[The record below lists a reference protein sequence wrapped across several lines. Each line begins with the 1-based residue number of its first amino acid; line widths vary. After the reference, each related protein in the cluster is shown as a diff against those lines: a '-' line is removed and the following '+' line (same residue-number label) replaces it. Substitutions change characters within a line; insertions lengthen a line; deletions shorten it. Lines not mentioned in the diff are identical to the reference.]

1 MMSNISKTYEP
12 QQFEKE
18 IYEAWERDKNFHTTA
33 DKSGEPYCIV
43 IPPPN
48 VTGQLHMGHALDETL
63 QDILIRWHRMKGDNT
78 LWMPGTDHAGIA
90 TQARVEEQLR
100 GEGTNRY
107 ELGRE
112 KFLERVWQWK
122 ETYGNRISYQLRTL
136 GSSCDWERER
146 FTMDKGCSAAVR
158 KVFVQLYNEGL
169 IYRGTR
175 ITNWCPECNTALSDI
190 EVEHETEQGHL
201 WHLRYPFKD
210 GSGYVVVA
218 TTRPETMLGDTGVAV
233 HPDDDRYKNLVGKT
247 LILPLVNREIPLFAD
262 SYVDKEFGTGAVKVT
277 PAHDPN
283 DFEMGLR
290 HNLEQVKVIDNN
302 GTMTDDVGKYS
313 GLDRYECRKQIVK
326 DLEAGGFLVKVEN
339 HEHAVGH
346 CHRCHTTIEPLISKQ
361 WFVKMETL
369 AAPAIEAVKSGELKF
384 VPERFTKIY
393 INWLENIRDWCI
405 SRQLWWGHQIPA
417 WYCDDCGEMTVSEV
431 DVHECPH
438 CHGKNLRRE
447 EDVLDT
453 WFSSAL
459 WPFSTLG
466 YPEETPELKKFY
478 PTSVLVTGYDIIFFW
493 VARMVMMGL
502 KFQGKVPFRHVFI
515 HGLVRDEFGRKMSK
529 SLGNGVDPVEVIEKY
544 GADSLRFMLVT
555 GNTPGN
561 DLRFY
566 WSKVES
572 ARNFANK
579 IWNASRFLL
588 MNMEDFDATFKP
600 AQENLELADKWI
612 VCRLNQTIKDVTKNL
627 ERFELGEAA
636 RLMYDFIWSEF
647 CDYYIELT
655 KARLYGSDSRAKAT
669 ALYVLATV
677 LETALR
683 LLHPF
688 MPFLTEIIRQ
698 KLPVVGTRNEELRTS
713 RDKRT
718 DTSSQFL
725 VPSSYIRT
733 SRDKGTDTS
742 SQFLVPSSYNSIMLA
757 PYPTEM
763 QLEMCNEELGIEE
776 NMNLI
781 LNTVKTIR
789 NLKSELGI
797 DSRKKAAVVFKV
809 IREEYKKILQDNVN
823 YITALAF
830 AEPITFADEKPAHA
844 MSGVIEGVEIFL
856 PLAGLIDTEK
866 EIARLTKDLEKLRKG
881 AASTAGKLN
890 NERFISK
897 APAEVVQSERDK
909 LAAAEEKIS
918 SLEQRIKQLENL

>member
-1 MMSNISKTYEP
+1 MSNIPKTYEP

-18 IYEAWERDKNFHTTA
+18 IYAAWERDKNFHTTA
-33 DKSGEPYCIV
+33 EAQGEPFCIV

-90 TQARVEEQLR
+90 TQAKVEESLR
-100 GEGTNRY
+100 SEGTNRY

-169 IYRGTR
+169 IYRGRR
-175 ITNWCPECNTALSDI
+175 ITNWCPKCNTALSDI
-190 EVEHETEQGHL
+190 EVEHETEAGHL
-201 WHLRYPFKD
+201 WHIRYPFKD
-210 GSGYVVVA
+210 GSGYVEVA

-233 HPDDDRYKNLVGKT
+233 HPDDERYKNLVGKT

-262 SYVDKEFGTGAVKVT
+262 SYVDKNFGTGAVKVT

-290 HNLEQVKVIDNN
+290 HNLEQVKVINNN

-313 GLDRYECRKQIVK
+313 GLDRYECRKIIVD
-326 DLEAGGFLVKVEN
+326 DLEAGGYLVKVEN

-346 CHRCHTTIEPLISKQ
+346 CHRCHTTIEPLISSQ

-369 AAPAIEAVKSGELKF
+369 AAPAIEAVKSGALQF

-417 WYCDDCGEMTVSEV
+417 WYCDDCGEMIVSEF
-431 DVHECPH
+431 DVEECPH
-438 CHGKNLRRE
+438 CHSKNLRRE

-466 YPEETPELKKFY
+466 YPDDTPELKKFY

-493 VARMVMMGL
+493 VSRMVMMGM
-502 KFQGKVPFRHVFI
+502 KFRGEVPFHKVFI

-529 SLGNGVDPVEVIEKY
+529 SLNNGVDPVEVIEKY

-588 MNMEDFDATFKP
+588 MNLEGFDKDFKP
-600 AQENLELADKWI
+600 AREDLELADKWI
-612 VCRLNQTIKDVTKNL
+612 LRRLADRIENVTKNL

-636 RLMYDFIWSEF
+636 RLLYEFIWFEF

-655 KARLYGSDSRAKAT
+655 KARLYGSDVNKKST
-669 ALYVLATV
+669 ALFVLATV
-677 LETALR
+677 LESALR

-688 MPFLTEIIRQ
+688 MPFLTEVIRQ
-698 KLPVVGTRNEELRTS
+698 KLPNAEG
-713 RDKRT
+713 
-718 DTSSQFL
+718 
-725 VPSSYIRT
+725 
-733 SRDKGTDTS
+733 
-742 SQFLVPSSYNSIMLA
+742 SIMLA
-757 PYPTEM
+757 PYPTTA
-763 QLEMCNEELGIEE
+763 ELKNLIAEDEGIEDAA
-776 NMNLI
+776 NLI

-797 DSRKKAAVVFKV
+797 DSRKKTAVVLKV
-809 IREEYKKILQDNVN
+809 ADKKILSENVG
-823 YITALAF
+823 YVSALAF
-830 AEPITFADEKPAHA
+830 AEPITFAEEKPAHA
-844 MSGVIEGVEIFL
+844 MSGVIEGAEIYL
-856 PLAGLIDTEK
+856 PLEGLIDTEK
-866 EIARLTKDLEKLRKG
+866 EIARLTKELDKLRKG
-881 AASTAGKLN
+881 AASTSGKLS
-890 NERFISK
+890 NEKFLSK
-897 APAEVVQSERDK
+897 APAEVVQAERDK
-909 LAAAEEKIS
+909 LAAVNEKIS

>member
-1 MMSNISKTYEP
+1 MSNIPKTYEP
-12 QQFEKE
+12 QKIERE
-18 IYEAWERDKNFHTTA
+18 IYAEWEQAKNFHTEA
-33 DKSGEPYCIV
+33 SREGEPFCIV

-90 TQARVEEQLR
+90 TQAKVEEQLR

-122 ETYGNRISYQLRTL
+122 EQYGNRISYQLRTL
-136 GSSCDWERER
+136 GAGCDWERER
-146 FTMDKGCSAAVR
+146 FTMDAGCSAAVR
-158 KVFVQLYNEGL
+158 KVFVSLYNEGL

-175 ITNWCPECNTALSDI
+175 ITNWCPHCNTALSDI
-190 EVEHETEQGHL
+190 EVEHETEAGYL
-201 WHLRYPFKD
+201 WHLRYPFAD
-210 GSGYVVVA
+210 GSGYVEVA

-233 HPDDDRYKNLVGKT
+233 HPDDERYKNLVGKT
-247 LILPLVNREIPLFAD
+247 LILPLVGREIPLFAD

-283 DFEMGLR
+283 DYEMGLR
-290 HNLEQVKVIDNN
+290 HDLEQIKVIDNL
-302 GTMTDDVGKYS
+302 GKMIDVGKYT
-313 GLDRYECRKQIVK
+313 GLDRYECRKQIVA
-326 DLEAGGFLVKVEN
+326 DLEAGGFLVEIEE

-346 CHRCHTTIEPLISKQ
+346 CHRCHTTIEPLISEQ
-361 WFVKMETL
+361 WFVKMESL
-369 AAPAIEAVKSGELKF
+369 AKPAIEAVKSGALEF

-393 INWLENIRDWCI
+393 VNWLENIRDWCI

-417 WYCDDCGEMTVSEV
+417 WYCNDCGEMMVSEH
-431 DVHECPH
+431 DVEECPH
-438 CHGKNLRRE
+438 CHGKNLRRD

-459 WPFSTLG
+459 WPFSTMG
-466 YPEETPELKKFY
+466 WPQDTPELKKFY

-493 VARMVMMGL
+493 VSRMVMMGL
-502 KFQGKVPFRHVFI
+502 KFRGEVPFRKVFI
-515 HGLVRDEFGRKMSK
+515 HGLVRDELGRKMSK

-588 MNMEDFDATFKP
+588 MNLEGFDATFKP
-600 AQENLELADKWI
+600 AQTDLELSDRWI
-612 VCRLNQTIKDVTKNL
+612 RSRLRNTITGVTKNL

-636 RLMYDFIWSEF
+636 RLLYEFIWFNF

-655 KARLYGSDSRAKAT
+655 KERLYGSDERAKAT
-669 ALYVLATV
+669 ALFVLTTV

-688 MPFLTEIIRQ
+688 MPFLTEVIRQ
-698 KLPVVGTRNEELRTS
+698 KLPNAQG
-713 RDKRT
+713 
-718 DTSSQFL
+718 
-725 VPSSYIRT
+725 
-733 SRDKGTDTS
+733 
-742 SQFLVPSSYNSIMLA
+742 SIMLA
-757 PYPTEM
+757 PYPTTDEFKSS
-763 QLEMCNEELGIEE
+763 EADDADVEGIA
-776 NMNLI
+776 NVI
-781 LNTVKTIR
+781 FNTVRTIR
-789 NLKSELGI
+789 NLKAELGI
-797 DSRKKAAVVFKV
+797 DSRKKAAVVLKV
-809 IREEYKKILQDNVN
+809 TRSEYAETLKVHAN
-823 YITALAF
+823 YFDILAF
-830 AEPITFADEKPAHA
+830 AEPITFADEKPEHA
-844 MSGVIEGVEIFL
+844 LSGMVDGVEIYL

-866 EIARLTKDLEKLRKG
+866 EIARLGKELDKTQKF
-881 AASTAGKLN
+881 AASLKGKLS
-890 NERFISK
+890 NERFTSK
-897 APAEVVQSERDK
+897 APTAVVETERAK
-909 LAAAEEKIS
+909 LVAAEEKVA

>member
-1 MMSNISKTYEP
+1 MNNISKTYEP
-12 QQFEKE
+12 QKFERD
-18 IYEAWERDKNFHTTA
+18 IYAAWERDKNFHTTA
-33 DKSGEPYCIV
+33 DAQGDPYCIV

-90 TQARVEEQLR
+90 TQAKVEEQLR

-107 ELGRE
+107 ELGRK

-122 ETYGNRISYQLRTL
+122 ENFGNRIGYQLRTL

-146 FTMDKGCSAAVR
+146 FTMDAGCSAAVR
-158 KVFVQLYNEGL
+158 KVFVTLYNEGL

-175 ITNWCPECNTALSDI
+175 ITNWCPKCNTALSDI
-190 EVEHETEQGHL
+190 EVEHEPEQGHL

-210 GSGYVVVA
+210 GTGYIEVA

-233 HPDDDRYKNLVGKT
+233 HPDDERYKNLVGKT

-262 SYVDKEFGTGAVKVT
+262 SYVDREFGTGAVKVT

-290 HNLEQVKVIDNN
+290 HNLEQVKVINNN
-302 GTMTDDVGKYS
+302 GTMADGLGKYS
-313 GLDRYECRKQIVK
+313 GLDRYECRKQIVE
-326 DLEAGGFLVKVEN
+326 DLQAAGVLVSVEN

-346 CHRCHTTIEPLISKQ
+346 CQRCHTTVEPLISKQ
-361 WFVKMETL
+361 WFVKMESL
-369 AAPAIEAVKSGELKF
+369 AKPAIEAVKSGELQF

-417 WYCDDCGEMTVSEV
+417 WYCDDCGEMTVSET
-431 DVHECPH
+431 DIDECPH
-438 CHGKNLRRE
+438 CHGKNLRRD

-466 YPEETPELKKFY
+466 YPDDTPELKKFY

-502 KFQGKVPFRHVFI
+502 KFRGEVPFKKVFI

-588 MNMEDFDATFKP
+588 MNMENFDTTFKP
-600 AQENLELADKWI
+600 THDDLEFADKWI
-612 VCRLNQTIKDVTKNL
+612 INRLAYRITVVNDNL
-627 ERFELGEAA
+627 EKFELGEAA
-636 RLMYDFIWSEF
+636 RQLYEFIWFEF

-655 KARLYGSDSRAKAT
+655 KARLYGDDTRAKAT
-669 ALYVLATV
+669 ALFILNTV
-677 LETALR
+677 LETSLR

-698 KLPVVGTRNEELRTS
+698 QLPSVTG
-713 RDKRT
+713 
-718 DTSSQFL
+718 
-725 VPSSYIRT
+725 
-733 SRDKGTDTS
+733 
-742 SQFLVPSSYNSIMLA
+742 SIMLA
-757 PYPTEM
+757 KFPTVD
-763 QLEMCNEELGIEE
+763 ELGTLLDDDPRIDT
-776 NMNLI
+776 NAKLI
-781 LNTVKTIR
+781 LDVVKIIR
-789 NLKSELGI
+789 NLKSEVGI
-797 DSRKKAAVVFKV
+797 DSRKKTQ
-809 IREEYKKILQDNVN
+809 IILRVADSKDRKFLQENIN
-823 YITALAF
+823 YVAALAF
-830 AEPITFADEKPAHA
+830 AEPIEFADEKPAHA
-844 MSGVIEGVEIFL
+844 LSGIVDGAEIFL
-856 PLAGLIDTEK
+856 PLTGLIDIEK
-866 EIARLTKDLEKLRKG
+866 EIARLTKELEKIRKG

-890 NERFISK
+890 NERFLSK
-897 APAEVVQSERDK
+897 APAEVVQAERDK
-909 LAAAEEKIS
+909 LAATNEKIS
-918 SLEQRIKQLENL
+918 ALEQRIKQLENL

>member
-1 MMSNISKTYEP
+1 MDNISKTYEP

-18 IYEAWERDKNFHTTA
+18 IYAAWERDKNFHTTA
-33 DKSGEPYCIV
+33 DAAGEPYCIV

-63 QDILIRWHRMKGDNT
+63 QDILIRYHRMKGDNT

-90 TQARVEEQLR
+90 TQAKVEESLR
-100 GEGTNRY
+100 AEGTTRY

-122 ETYGNRISYQLRTL
+122 EKFGNRISYQLRTL

-146 FTMDKGCSAAVR
+146 FTMDAGCSAAVR

-169 IYRGTR
+169 IYRGRR
-175 ITNWCPECNTALSDI
+175 ITNWCPKCNTALSDI
-190 EVEHETEQGHL
+190 EVEHEDEQGHL

-210 GSGYVVVA
+210 GSGYVEVA

-290 HNLEQVKVIDNN
+290 NNLEQVKVINN
-302 GTMTDDVGKYS
+302 DGTMSDGLGKYS
-313 GLDRYECRKQIVK
+313 GLDRYKCREEIVK

-339 HEHAVGH
+339 YAHAVGH
-346 CHRCHTTIEPLISKQ
+346 CSRCHTTVEPLISKQ

-417 WYCDDCGEMTVSEV
+417 WYCDDCGEMTVSEEDV
-431 DVHECPH
+431 DECPH

-466 YPEETPELKKFY
+466 YPNETPELKKFY

-493 VARMVMMGL
+493 VVRMVMMGL
-502 KFQGKVPFRHVFI
+502 KFRGEVPFKHVFI
-515 HGLVRDEFGRKMSK
+515 HGLVRDELGRKMTK
-529 SLGNGVDPVEVIEKY
+529 SLGNGIDPVEVIEKY

-588 MNMEDFDATFKP
+588 MNLEGFDKNFKP
-600 AQENLELADKWI
+600 TRDDLEFADEWI
-612 VCRLNQTIKDVTKNL
+612 FYRLTKTVEAVTKNID
-627 ERFELGEAA
+627 RFELGEAA
-636 RLMYDFIWSEF
+636 RLLYELIWFNF
-647 CDYYIELT
+647 CDYYIELA
-655 KARLYGSDSRAKAT
+655 KARLYGSDARAKAT
-669 ALYVLATV
+669 ALFVLSTV
-677 LETALR
+677 LEGALR

-688 MPFLTEIIRQ
+688 MPFLTEVIRQ
-698 KLPVVGTRNEELRTS
+698 KLPNAEG
-713 RDKRT
+713 
-718 DTSSQFL
+718 
-725 VPSSYIRT
+725 
-733 SRDKGTDTS
+733 
-742 SQFLVPSSYNSIMLA
+742 SIMLA
-757 PYPTEM
+757 PWP
-763 QLEMCNEELGIEE
+763 NVDELKDFLSDS
-776 NMNLI
+776 NDDTKDAARLI
-781 LNTVKTIR
+781 FNTVRTIR

-797 DSRKKAAVVFKV
+797 DSRKKAAVVIKATNAANKKFL
-809 IREEYKKILQDNVN
+809 EEHSRYLTD
-823 YITALAF
+823 LAF

-844 MSGVIEGVEIFL
+844 MSGMVEGVEIYL
-856 PLAGLIDTEK
+856 PLEGLIDTEK
-866 EIARLTKDLEKLRKG
+866 EIARLQKELDKLKKFF
-881 AASTAGKLN
+881 ASTAGKLK
-890 NERFISK
+890 NERFLSK
-897 APAEVVQSERDK
+897 APAEVVQSEREK
-909 LAAAEEKIS
+909 LSAAEEKIS

>member
-1 MMSNISKTYEP
+1 MSNIAKTYEP
-12 QQFEKE
+12 QKFEKE
-18 IYEAWERDKNFHTTA
+18 IYAAWERDKNFHTTA
-33 DKSGEPYCIV
+33 DAPGEPFCIV

-48 VTGQLHMGHALDETL
+48 ITGQLHMGHALDETL
-63 QDILIRWHRMKGDNT
+63 QDILVRWHRMKGDNT

-90 TQARVEEQLR
+90 TQAKVEESLR
-100 GEGTNRY
+100 AEGTNRY

-122 ETYGNRISYQLRTL
+122 EKFGNRISYQLRTL

-146 FTMDKGCSAAVR
+146 FTMDAGCSAAVR

-169 IYRGTR
+169 IYRGRR
-175 ITNWCPECNTALSDI
+175 ITNWCPKCNTALSDI
-190 EVEHETEQGHL
+190 EVEHVDEQGHL

-210 GSGYVVVA
+210 GSGYIEIA

-233 HPDDDRYKNLVGKT
+233 HPEDERYKNLVGKT

-262 SYVDKEFGTGAVKVT
+262 SYVDKNFGTGAVKVT

-290 HNLEQVKVIDNN
+290 HNLEQVKVINN
-302 GTMTDDVGKYS
+302 DGTMSDDLGKYS
-313 GLDRYECRKQIVK
+313 GLDRYKCREEIVK
-326 DLEAGGFLVKVEN
+326 DLQAGGFLVKVED
-339 HEHAVGH
+339 HLHAVGH
-346 CHRCHTTIEPLISKQ
+346 CSRCHTTVEPLISKQ

-369 AAPAIEAVKSGELKF
+369 AAPAIEAVKSGDLKF

-393 INWLENIRDWCI
+393 VNWLENIRDWCI

-417 WYCDDCGEMTVSEV
+417 WYCDDCGETIVSETDV
-431 DVHECPH
+431 DECPH

-459 WPFSTLG
+459 WPFSTMG
-466 YPEETPELKKFY
+466 WPNETPELKKFY

-493 VARMVMMGL
+493 VVRMVMMGL
-502 KFQGKVPFRHVFI
+502 KFRGEVPFRHVFI
-515 HGLVRDEFGRKMSK
+515 HGLVRDELGRKMTK
-529 SLGNGVDPVEVIEKY
+529 SLGNGVDPVEIIDKY

-566 WSKVES
+566 RAKVEA

-588 MNMEDFDATFKP
+588 MNLEGFDKNFRPTKDD
-600 AQENLELADKWI
+600 LELADKWI
-612 VCRLNQTIKDVTKNL
+612 LQRLAYRIETVTENL

-636 RLMYDFIWSEF
+636 RQLYELLWFNF
-647 CDYYIELT
+647 CDYYIELAKT
-655 KARLYGSDSRAKAT
+655 RLYGSDPRAKS
-669 ALYVLATV
+669 TV
-677 LETALR
+677 LFVLTTILESGLR

-698 KLPVVGTRNEELRTS
+698 KLPNAQG
-713 RDKRT
+713 
-718 DTSSQFL
+718 
-725 VPSSYIRT
+725 
-733 SRDKGTDTS
+733 
-742 SQFLVPSSYNSIMLA
+742 SIMLA
-757 PYPTEM
+757 PWPKVDEIKDFLDANDGT
-763 QLEMCNEELGIEE
+763 NDAAD
-776 NMNLI
+776 LI
-781 LNTVKTIR
+781 FNAVKIIR

-797 DSRKKAAVVFKV
+797 DSRKKTAVVLKADDATD
-809 IREEYKKILQDNVN
+809 KKILAENLRYLTD
-823 YITALAF
+823 LAF
-830 AEPITFADEKPAHA
+830 AEPITFAEEKPAHA
-844 MSGVIEGVEIFL
+844 LSGLIDGVEIFL

-866 EIARLTKDLEKLRKG
+866 EIARLKKELDKLKNFS
-881 AASTAGKLN
+881 ASTAAKLQ
-890 NERFISK
+890 NERFLSK
-897 APAEVVQSERDK
+897 APAQVVQSEREK
-909 LAAAEEKIS
+909 LSAAEEKIL
-918 SLEQRIKQLENL
+918 SLEQRINQLENL

>member
-1 MMSNISKTYEP
+1 MSNISKTYEP
-12 QQFEKE
+12 QQIERDL
-18 IYEAWERDKNFHTTA
+18 YEQWERDGNFHTTPQA
-33 DKSGEPYCIV
+33 KDEPFCIV

-112 KFLERVWQWK
+112 EFLKRVWQWK
-122 ETYGNRISYQLRTL
+122 EQYGNRISYQLRTL

-146 FTMDKGCSAAVR
+146 FTMDAGCSAAVR

-175 ITNWCPECNTALSDI
+175 ITNWCPHCNTALSDI
-190 EVEHETEQGHL
+190 EVEHETEAGHL
-201 WHLRYPFKD
+201 WHLRYPFAD
-210 GSGYVVVA
+210 GTGYVEVA

-233 HPDDDRYKNLVGKT
+233 HLDDERYKALVGKT
-247 LILPLVNREIPLFAD
+247 LILPLVGREIPLFAD

-283 DFEMGLR
+283 DYEMGLR
-290 HNLEQVKVIDNN
+290 HNLPQVKVIDNL
-302 GTMTDDVGKYS
+302 GKMTDAGKYT
-313 GLDRYECRKQIVK
+313 GLDRYECRKQIVA
-326 DLEAGGFLVKVEN
+326 DLEAGGWLVKVEN

-346 CHRCHTTIEPLISKQ
+346 CHRCHTTVEPLISDQ
-361 WFVKMETL
+361 WFVKMESL
-369 AAPAIEAVKSGELKF
+369 AKPAIEAVKSGALEF

-393 INWLENIRDWCI
+393 VNWLENIRDWCI

-417 WYCDDCGEMTVSEV
+417 WYCDDCAEMTVSET
-431 DVHECPH
+431 DVETCPH
-438 CHGKNLRRE
+438 CGGKHLRRD

-466 YPEETPELKKFY
+466 YPQDTAELKKFY

-493 VARMVMMGL
+493 VSRMVMMGL
-502 KFQGKVPFRHVFI
+502 KFRGEVPFRKVFI
-515 HGLVRDEFGRKMSK
+515 HGLVRDEQGRKMSK

-566 WSKVES
+566 WSRVES

-588 MNMEDFDATFKP
+588 MNLE
-600 AQENLELADKWI
+600 ENPLPLTTDHLSLELSDRWI
-612 VCRLNQTIKDVTKNL
+612 LQRLSKTTAGVTRNL

-636 RLMYDFIWSEF
+636 RLLYEFIWFNF

-655 KARLYGSDSRAKAT
+655 KARLYGDDPQAKAT
-669 ALYVLATV
+669 ALFVLTTV
-677 LETALR
+677 LEAALR

-688 MPFLTEIIRQ
+688 MPFLTEAIRQ
-698 KLPVVGTRNEELRTS
+698 KLPNARG
-713 RDKRT
+713 
-718 DTSSQFL
+718 
-725 VPSSYIRT
+725 
-733 SRDKGTDTS
+733 
-742 SQFLVPSSYNSIMLA
+742 SIMLA
-757 PYPTEM
+757 KYPTPEEFSD
-763 QLEMCNEELGIEE
+763 LATDDVEELA
-776 NMNLI
+776 NV
-781 LNTVKTIR
+781 TFSAVRTIR

-797 DSRKKAAVVFKV
+797 DSRQKAAVVLKV
-809 IREEYKKILQDNVN
+809 TRPEYAETLRAHAR
-823 YITALAF
+823 YIGVLAF
-830 AEPITFADEKPAHA
+830 AEPITFADAKPEHA
-844 MSGVIEGVEIFL
+844 LSGVVDGVEIYL
-856 PLAGLIDTEK
+856 PLEGLIDTEK
-866 EIARLTKDLEKLRKG
+866 EIARLGKELDKLKKF
-881 AASTAGKLN
+881 AASLSSKLS
-890 NERFISK
+890 NERFVSK
-897 APAEVVQSERDK
+897 APAAVV
-909 LAAAEEKIS
+909 AAEREKLTAANEKVAA
-918 SLEQRIKQLENL
+918 LEQRIAQLKSL

>member
-1 MMSNISKTYEP
+1 MNNIPKTYEP
-12 QQFEKE
+12 QNFEKE
-18 IYEAWERDKNFHTTA
+18 IYAAWERDKNFHTTA
-33 DKSGEPYCIV
+33 DAKGAPYCIV

-63 QDILIRWHRMKGDNT
+63 QDILIRYHRIKGDNT
-78 LWMPGTDHAGIA
+78 MWMPGTDHAGIA
-90 TQARVEEQLR
+90 TQAKVEESLR
-100 GEGTNRY
+100 AEGTNRY

-122 ETYGNRISYQLRTL
+122 EKFGNRISYQLRTL

-146 FTMDKGCSAAVR
+146 FTMDAGCSAAVR
-158 KVFVQLYNEGL
+158 KVFVTLYNEGL
-169 IYRGTR
+169 IYRGRR
-175 ITNWCPECNTALSDI
+175 ITNWCPKCNTALSDI

-210 GSGYVVVA
+210 GSGYVEVA

-233 HPDDDRYKNLVGKT
+233 HPDDERYKNLVGKT

-290 HNLEQVKVIDNN
+290 HDLEQVKVIENN
-302 GTMTDDVGKYS
+302 GTMSDGLGKYS
-313 GLDRYECRKQIVK
+313 GLDRYDCRKVIVE
-326 DLEAGGFLVKVEN
+326 DLQAGGYLVKVEN
-339 HEHAVGH
+339 YEHAVGH
-346 CHRCHTTIEPLISKQ
+346 CSRCHTTVEPLISKQ

-369 AAPAIEAVKSGELKF
+369 AAPAIEAVKSGALKF

-393 INWLENIRDWCI
+393 VNWLENIRDWCI

-417 WYCDDCGEMTVSEV
+417 WYCDDCGETTVSEQ

-438 CHGKNLRRE
+438 CHNKNLRRE

-466 YPEETPELKKFY
+466 YPEETPELKTFY

-493 VARMVMMGL
+493 VVRMVMMGL
-502 KFQGKVPFRHVFI
+502 KFRGEVPFKHVFI
-515 HGLVRDEFGRKMSK
+515 HGLVRDEQGRKMTK
-529 SLGNGVDPVEVIEKY
+529 SLGNGIDPVEVIEKY

-588 MNMEDFDATFKP
+588 MNL
-600 AQENLELADKWI
+600 ENYQSQVPSPQSLELADRWI
-612 VCRLNQTIKDVTKNL
+612 LQRLSITIAGVTRNL

-636 RLMYDFIWSEF
+636 HLLYEFIWFNF

-655 KARLYGSDSRAKAT
+655 KARLYGSDERAKAT

-688 MPFLTEIIRQ
+688 MPFLTEVIRQ
-698 KLPVVGTRNEELRTS
+698 KLPNAQG
-713 RDKRT
+713 
-718 DTSSQFL
+718 
-725 VPSSYIRT
+725 
-733 SRDKGTDTS
+733 
-742 SQFLVPSSYNSIMLA
+742 SIMLA
-757 PYPTEM
+757 AYPTTDE
-763 QLEMCNEELGIEE
+763 LSDLATEDVEEIA
-776 NMNLI
+776 NVIFNA
-781 LNTVKTIR
+781 VRTIR

-797 DSRKKAAVVFKV
+797 DSRKKAALVLKV
-809 IREEYKKILQDNVN
+809 TRPEYAETLRTYAH
-823 YITALAF
+823 YIGVLTF
-830 AEPITFADEKPAHA
+830 AEPITFADEKPPHA
-844 MSGVIEGVEIFL
+844 MSGIVDGLEIFL
-856 PLAGLIDTEK
+856 PLEGLIDTEK
-866 EIARLTKDLEKLRKG
+866 EIARLTKELEKLRKG
-881 AASTAGKLN
+881 AASTEGKLG
-890 NERFISK
+890 NERFLSK
-897 APAEVVQSERDK
+897 APAEVVQAERDK
-909 LAAAEEKIS
+909 LAAAKEKIS

>member
-1 MMSNISKTYEP
+1 MSNISKTYEP

-18 IYEAWERDKNFHTTA
+18 IYTAWERDKNFHTTA
-33 DKSGEPYCIV
+33 DAAGEPYCIV

-90 TQARVEEQLR
+90 TQAKVEEQLR

-112 KFLERVWQWK
+112 EFLKRVWQWK

-158 KVFVQLYNEGL
+158 KVFVSLYNEGL

-175 ITNWCPECNTALSDI
+175 ITNWCPKCNTALSDI
-190 EVEHETEQGHL
+190 EVEHEPEQGHL

-233 HPDDDRYKNLVGKT
+233 HPDDERYKHLVGKT
-247 LILPLVNREIPLFAD
+247 LILPLVNREMPLFAD

-283 DFEMGLR
+283 DYEMGLR
-290 HNLEQVKVIDNN
+290 HNLEQVKVISNEGKMIDA
-302 GTMTDDVGKYS
+302 GKYT
-313 GLDRYECRKQIVK
+313 GLDRYECRKQIVA
-326 DLEAGGFLVKVEN
+326 DLEAGGYLVKVEN

-369 AAPAIEAVKSGELKF
+369 AAPAIEAVKSGALQF

-417 WYCDDCGEMTVSEV
+417 WYCDDCGEMTVSEE

-438 CHGKNLRRE
+438 CHSKNLRRE

-493 VARMVMMGL
+493 VSRMVMMGL
-502 KFQGKVPFRHVFI
+502 KFRGEVPFRKVFI
-515 HGLVRDEFGRKMSK
+515 HGLVRDELGRKMSK
-529 SLGNGVDPVEVIEKY
+529 SLNNGVDPVEVIEKY

-566 WSKVES
+566 WSRVES

-588 MNMEDFDATFKP
+588 MNLEDFDPTFKP
-600 AQENLELADKWI
+600 TPDDLELADRWI
-612 VCRLNQTIKDVTKNL
+612 FQKLAYRIETVTDNLN
-627 ERFELGEAA
+627 RFELGEAA
-636 RLMYDFIWSEF
+636 RQLYELIWFNF
-647 CDYYIELT
+647 CDYYIELAKT
-655 KARLYGSDSRAKAT
+655 RLYGSDARAKAT
-669 ALYVLATV
+669 VRFVLATV
-677 LETALR
+677 LETVLR

-698 KLPVVGTRNEELRTS
+698 KLPNAEG
-713 RDKRT
+713 
-718 DTSSQFL
+718 
-725 VPSSYIRT
+725 
-733 SRDKGTDTS
+733 
-742 SQFLVPSSYNSIMLA
+742 SIMLA
-757 PYPTEM
+757 KYPTRD
-763 QLEMCNEELGIEE
+763 ELSE
-776 NMNLI
+776 LI
-781 LNTVKTIR
+781 TDDDSIDNAADLIFNTVRTIR

-797 DSRKKAAVVFKV
+797 DSRKKAAVVLKVTHEQFKEV
-809 IREEYKKILQDNVN
+809 LQENSS
-823 YITALAF
+823 YLTTLAF
-830 AEPITFADEKPAHA
+830 AEPITFAEEKPAHA
-844 MSGVIEGVEIFL
+844 IGAVLEGVEIYL
-856 PLAGLIDTEK
+856 PLEGLIDTEK
-866 EIARLTKDLEKLRKG
+866 EIARLTKELDKVRKG

-890 NERFISK
+890 NERFLSK

-909 LAAAEEKIS
+909 LVAAQEKIS

>member
-1 MMSNISKTYEP
+1 MDNISKTYEP

-18 IYEAWERDKNFHTTA
+18 IYAAWERDKNFHTTPE
-33 DKSGEPYCIV
+33 KSGEAYCIV

-63 QDILIRWHRMKGDNT
+63 QDILIRYHRMKGDNT

-90 TQARVEEQLR
+90 TQAKVEEQLR

-175 ITNWCPECNTALSDI
+175 ITNWCPKCNTALSDI
-190 EVEHETEQGHL
+190 EVEHETEAGHL
-201 WHLRYPFKD
+201 WHIRYPFKD
-210 GSGYVVVA
+210 GSGYVEVA

-233 HPDDDRYKNLVGKT
+233 HPDDERYKNLVGKT

-262 SYVDKEFGTGAVKVT
+262 SYVDKNFGTGAVKVT

-290 HNLEQVKVIDNN
+290 HNLEQVKVINN
-302 GTMTDDVGKYS
+302 EGKMIDAGKYT
-313 GLDRYECRKQIVK
+313 GLDRYACREQIVK
-326 DLEAGGFLVKVEN
+326 DLEAGGFLVKIEN

-346 CHRCHTTIEPLISKQ
+346 CHRCHTTIEPLISDQ

-369 AAPAIEAVKSGELKF
+369 AKPAIEAVKSGELQF

-417 WYCDDCGEMTVSEV
+417 WYCDDCGEMTVSET
-431 DVHECPH
+431 DIDECPH

-493 VARMVMMGL
+493 VVRMVMMGL
-502 KFQGKVPFRHVFI
+502 KFRGEVPFRKVFI

-529 SLGNGVDPVEVIEKY
+529 SLGNGVDPVEVIDKY
-544 GADSLRFMLVT
+544 GADSLRFMLIT

-566 WSKVES
+566 WAKVEF

-588 MNMEDFDATFKP
+588 MNLEGFDKNFKP
-600 AQENLELADKWI
+600 TRADFELADKWI
-612 VCRLNQTIKDVTKNL
+612 IHRLDERIGSVTKNID
-627 ERFELGEAA
+627 RFELGEAA
-636 RLMYDFIWSEF
+636 RLLYDFIWLEF

-655 KARLYGSDSRAKAT
+655 KARLYGSDMRAKST
-669 ALYVLATV
+669 ALFVLMTV
-677 LETALR
+677 LESSLR

-698 KLPVVGTRNEELRTS
+698 KLPNAEG
-713 RDKRT
+713 
-718 DTSSQFL
+718 
-725 VPSSYIRT
+725 
-733 SRDKGTDTS
+733 
-742 SQFLVPSSYNSIMLA
+742 SIMLA
-757 PYPTEM
+757 PYPTRDE
-763 QLEMCNEELGIEE
+763 LKDLLPEEDNIEE
-776 NMNLI
+776 IAAMI
-781 LNTVKTIR
+781 SGTVRTIR

-797 DSRKKAAVVFKV
+797 DSRKKSAVVLKV
-809 IREEYKKILQDNVN
+809 TKPNHKKIFQENAG

-830 AEPITFADEKPAHA
+830 AEPITFAEEKPAHA
-844 MSGVIEGVEIFL
+844 MSGVIEGAEIYL
-856 PLAGLIDTEK
+856 PLEGLIDTEK
-866 EIARLTKDLEKLRKG
+866 EIARLKKELEKLRKA

-890 NERFISK
+890 NERFLSK
-897 APAEVVQSERDK
+897 APAQVVQSERDK
-909 LAAAEEKIS
+909 LSAAEEKIS
-918 SLEQRIKQLENL
+918 SLEQRINQLENL

>member
-1 MMSNISKTYEP
+1 MNNISKTYEP

-18 IYEAWERDKNFHTTA
+18 IYSAWEKDKNFHTTA
-33 DKSGEPYCIV
+33 EATGEPYCIV

-63 QDILIRWHRMKGDNT
+63 QDILIRYHRMKGDNT

-90 TQARVEEQLR
+90 TQAKVEEQLR

-122 ETYGNRISYQLRTL
+122 EKFGNRISYQLRTL

-169 IYRGTR
+169 IYRGKR
-175 ITNWCPECNTALSDI
+175 ITNWCPKCNTALSDI

-233 HPDDDRYKNLVGKT
+233 HPDDERYKNLVGKT

-290 HNLEQVKVIDNN
+290 NNLEQVKVINN
-302 GTMTDDVGKYS
+302 DGTMTNDVGKYS

-369 AAPAIEAVKSGELKF
+369 AKPAIEAVKSGELQF

-417 WYCDDCGEMTVSEV
+417 WYCDDCGEMTVSET
-431 DVHECPH
+431 DIDECPH

-466 YPEETPELKKFY
+466 YPEDTPELKKFY

-493 VARMVMMGL
+493 VVRMVMMGL
-502 KFQGKVPFRHVFI
+502 KFRGEVPFRKVFI
-515 HGLVRDEFGRKMSK
+515 HGLVRDELGRKMSK

-588 MNMEDFDATFKP
+588 MNLEGFDKNFKP
-600 AQENLELADKWI
+600 TRDDLELADKWI
-612 VCRLNQTIKDVTKNL
+612 ISRLADTIDSVTKNL

-636 RLMYDFIWSEF
+636 RILYDFIWSEF

-655 KARLYGSDSRAKAT
+655 KARLYGSDAKAKAT
-669 ALYVLATV
+669 ALFVLSMV
-677 LETALR
+677 LESTLR

-698 KLPVVGTRNEELRTS
+698 KLPNAQG
-713 RDKRT
+713 
-718 DTSSQFL
+718 
-725 VPSSYIRT
+725 
-733 SRDKGTDTS
+733 
-742 SQFLVPSSYNSIMLA
+742 SIMRA
-757 PYPTEM
+757 PYPIRD
-763 QLEMCNEELGIEE
+763 ELKD
-776 NMNLI
+776 LI
-781 LNTVKTIR
+781 SAEDNFEKIAEVIFDVVKTTR
-789 NLKSELGI
+789 NLKSELGL
-797 DSRKKAAVVFKV
+797 DSRKKVAVVLKV
-809 IREEYKKILQDNVN
+809 MRPEYKEILQKCAS
-823 YITALAF
+823 YITTLAF
-830 AEPITFADEKPAHA
+830 AEPITFAEEKPAHA
-844 MSGVIEGVEIFL
+844 MSGVIEGLEIYL
-856 PLAGLIDTEK
+856 PLEGLIDTEK
-866 EIARLTKDLEKLRKG
+866 EIARLTKELEKVRKG
-881 AASTAGKLN
+881 AASTAGKLK
-890 NERFISK
+890 NEKFLSK
-897 APAEVVQSERDK
+897 APAEVIQSERDK
-909 LAAAEEKIS
+909 LTAAEEKIS

>member
-1 MMSNISKTYEP
+1 MSNISKTYEP
-12 QQFEKE
+12 QKIERE
-18 IYEAWERDKNFHTTA
+18 IYESWERDNNFHTTA
-33 DKSGEPYCIV
+33 DAKGDPYCIV

-90 TQARVEEQLR
+90 TQAKVEESLR

-122 ETYGNRISYQLRTL
+122 EKFGNRITYQLRTL

-158 KVFVQLYNEGL
+158 KVFVSLYNEDL

-175 ITNWCPECNTALSDI
+175 ITNWCPNCNTALSDI

-201 WHLRYPFKD
+201 WHIRYPFAD
-210 GSGYVVVA
+210 GSGYVEVA

-233 HPDDDRYKNLVGKT
+233 HPDDERYKNLVGKT

-283 DFEMGLR
+283 DYEMGLR
-290 HNLEQVKVIDNN
+290 HNLEQIKVISNT
-302 GTMTDDVGKYS
+302 GKMIDVGKYT
-313 GLDRYECRKQIVK
+313 GLDRYECRKQIVA
-326 DLEAGGFLVKVEN
+326 DLEAVGYLVKIDN

-346 CHRCHTTIEPLISKQ
+346 CHRCGTTIEPLISVQ

-369 AAPAIEAVKSGELKF
+369 AAPAIEAVKSGALQF

-417 WYCDDCGEMTVSEV
+417 WYCDDCGEMIVSET
-431 DVHECPH
+431 DVSECPH
-438 CHGKNLRRE
+438 CHGKNLRRD

-466 YPEETPELKKFY
+466 YPNETPELKKFY

-493 VARMVMMGL
+493 VSRMVMMGL
-502 KFQGKVPFRHVFI
+502 KFRGEVPFRKVFI

-566 WSKVES
+566 WSRVES

-588 MNMEDFDATFKP
+588 MNLE
-600 AQENLELADKWI
+600 ENSLPPTLNPDSLELADKWI
-612 VCRLNQTIKDVTKNL
+612 LSRLANCIEGVTKNL

-636 RLMYDFIWSEF
+636 HLLYEFIWFEF

-655 KARLYGSDSRAKAT
+655 KARLYGEDKQAKAT
-669 ALYVLATV
+669 ALFVLTTV
-677 LETALR
+677 LESALR

-688 MPFLTEIIRQ
+688 MPFLTEVIHQ
-698 KLPVVGTRNEELRTS
+698 KLPNA
-713 RDKRT
+713 
-718 DTSSQFL
+718 
-725 VPSSYIRT
+725 
-733 SRDKGTDTS
+733 KG
-742 SQFLVPSSYNSIMLA
+742 SIMLA
-757 PYPTEM
+757 PYPTV
-763 QLEMCNEELGIEE
+763 EELGDLITSE
-776 NMNLI
+776 NDLENVANII
-781 LNTVKTIR
+781 LNTVRTIR

-797 DSRKKAAVVFKV
+797 DSRKKAAVVLKV
-809 IREEYKKILQDNVN
+809 TCAEYAELVQECLS
-823 YITALAF
+823 YIATLTF
-830 AEPITFADEKPAHA
+830 AEPITIAEEKPEHA
-844 MSGVIEGVEIFL
+844 MSGVIDGVEIYL
-856 PLAGLIDTEK
+856 PLEGLIDTEK
-866 EIARLTKDLEKLRKG
+866 EIARLNKELEKLRQG

-890 NERFISK
+890 NERFLSK
-897 APAEVVQSERDK
+897 APAAVVETERKK
-909 LAAAEEKIS
+909 LAATQEKIS